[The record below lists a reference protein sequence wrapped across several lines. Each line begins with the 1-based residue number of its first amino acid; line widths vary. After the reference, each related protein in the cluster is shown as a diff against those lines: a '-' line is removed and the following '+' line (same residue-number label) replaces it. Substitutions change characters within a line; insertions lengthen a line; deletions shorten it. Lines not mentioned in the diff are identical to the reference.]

1 MNNILIT
8 GTLGQIGSE
17 LVLYLRKR
25 YGADKVIASAWRS
38 KADSGVVEGGPFEIL
53 DVTDAKKTV
62 SLVKK
67 HQVGTI
73 YHLASIL
80 SAKGEKDP
88 QKLWKVN
95 MDGLVNVLEAARIH
109 NCSVFFPSSVAVFG
123 PGTPKDNT
131 PQNTITRPT
140 TIYGI
145 SKITGEL
152 LCNYY
157 HQKFGL
163 DIRGL
168 RYPGLISNAVL
179 PGGGTTDYAVH
190 IFYDALKYGKHSCF
204 LRADSTLD
212 MIYMPDALRGAV
224 QLMEADSDKLIHRNA
239 YNVSAMS
246 FTPDDLY
253 LEIKKHLPDFQIEY
267 NVDSERQSIADSWP
281 NSLDDSTAR
290 AEWGWDPEYDLAKM
304 TADMLEVLEKKI
316 KAS

>member
-204 LRADSTLD
+204 LRVDSTLD

-267 NVDSERQSIADSWP
+267 NVDPERQSIADSWP

>member
-1 MNNILIT
+1 MGNILIT
-8 GTLGQIGSE
+8 GSMGQIGSE
-17 LVLYLRKR
+17 LVLYLRER
-25 YGADKVIASAWRS
+25 YGADRVIASARRS
-38 KADSGVVEGGPFEIL
+38 KADNGVIEGGQFEIL
-53 DVTDAKKTV
+53 DVTDAQKTV
-62 SLVKK
+62 SLVEK
-67 HQVGTI
+67 HQVDTI

-95 MDGLVNVLEAARIH
+95 MDGLVNVLEAARIY

-131 PQNTITRPT
+131 PQNTITRPA

-145 SKITGEL
+145 SKFTGEL
-152 LCNYY
+152 LCDYY

-168 RYPGLISNAVL
+168 RYPGLVSNAVL

-190 IFYDALKYGKHSCF
+190 IFYDALKYGKHTCF
-204 LRADSTLD
+204 LRADSSLD

-224 QLMEADSDKLIHRNA
+224 QLMEADNARLINRNA

-253 LEIKKHLPDFQIEY
+253 AEIKKHLPDFQVEY
-267 NVDSERQSIADSWP
+267 SVDPERQAIADSWP
-281 NSLDDSTAR
+281 NSLDDSAAR
-290 AEWGWDPEYDLAKM
+290 DEWGWNPEYDLAKM

-316 KAS
+316 KAG